1 VVVSEGAFVHVDYEY
16 GSCTQQV
23 ICTKVNMLC
32 GYCLLVEKDRQCFKF
47 MIALLFVHKQDVAY
61 FHLPGNIW
69 LI

>member
-1 VVVSEGAFVHVDYEY
+1 MIVSAGASVHVDFEY

-32 GYCLLVEKDRQCFKF
+32 GYCLLFAKDCQCFKF
-47 MIALLFVHKQDVAY
+47 MIALLFVQKQDVAY
-61 FHLPGNIW
+61 FHMSGNIW